1 MSSTGRTSQQAGQAR
16 PGSAPQPARRREAWV
31 LTGDDALLIEI
42 GPALGDRFRTHLVED
57 AQSLER
63 ASFATALLLL
73 DASTVPEAHALAQ
86 RLATRHPQLPVIVF
100 CADGNTIEWHA
111 HSTTP
116 NVCAVLERGQLS
128 AASVVRALAEA
139 ERRLDAAGSGT
150 TANALPRLDP
160 PEAGARK
167 LPWAPI
173 ALVVLALAAVGAWL
187 ALRPHA
193 ATGTTAAPPVADA
206 ATTASPAAR
215 EAPVAAS
222 APSPAPAAAPQAAP
236 RSTLELLSDAR
247 VAFRDER
254 LQLPRAEGA
263 PQGDSALELYQRVL
277 AQEPDNDEARDG
289 MRRLLAL
296 TRDRIQSDLAN
307 GRIDEAARLVAA
319 YRDSG
324 VASDEVAR
332 LAADINAARPRLLL
346 QQARTALANGDL
358 ATATTLAG
366 QLGNGSNDSP
376 PVAALKRDIAAR
388 SADQAVVQ
396 EAAQVRSAI
405 AAGALLEP
413 AADSARARLQALQQ
427 SARGNPL
434 TLAVT
439 RELQL
444 ALVARAQQALRA
456 GDAGQ
461 AQAWLGAAADY
472 GPGSELQAAQGELR
486 ALQDQ
491 QAQRVAAAAEATRVV
506 PSVAPKAA
514 EWYAARPLK
523 PLQVDYPPTAQARRQ
538 GGYAVVEFL
547 LAADGRARDAHV
559 VESSPPGTFDAAAI
573 AAVNAGRF
581 DLSVPAGIT
590 AAGQH
595 GRLRV
600 AFRVDASTQRS
611 RP

>member
-1 MSSTGRTSQQAGQAR
+1 
-16 PGSAPQPARRREAWV
+16 V
-31 LTGDDALLIEI
+31 LTGDDALLIEL
-42 GPALGDRFRTHLVED
+42 GPSLGDRFRTHLADD

-63 ASFATALLLL
+63 ASLASALLLL
-73 DASTVPEAHALAQ
+73 DASTLAEAHALAQ

-100 CADGNTIEWHA
+100 CADGNSIEWHA
-111 HSTTP
+111 HSNTP
-116 NVCAVLERGQLS
+116 NVCAVLERSQLS
-128 AASVVRALAEA
+128 PASVVRALAEA
-139 ERRLDAAGSGT
+139 ERRLDAAGTGT
-150 TANALPRLDP
+150 TATGLPRLEP
-160 PEAGARK
+160 PGAGARK
-167 LPWAPI
+167 LPLAPI
-173 ALVVLALAAVGAWL
+173 ALVVLVLAAVGAWL

-193 ATGTTAAPPVADA
+193 STGTTTARPVAAAPAS
-206 ATTASPAAR
+206 ASPAEGA
-215 EAPVAAS
+215 APVAAS
-222 APSPAPAAAPQAAP
+222 AASPAAAPAALPQAVT

-254 LQLPRAEGA
+254 LQLPRPDGA

-289 MRRLLAL
+289 MRRLLAV

-307 GRIDEAARLVAA
+307 GRIDEASRLVAA

-324 VASDEVAR
+324 VAGDEVAR
-332 LAADINAARPRLLL
+332 LAADVNAARPRLML

-358 ATATTLAG
+358 ATATALAG

-388 SADQAVVQ
+388 SADQVVLQ
-396 EAAQVRSAI
+396 GVAQVRSAI

-413 AADSARARLQALQQ
+413 AADSAHARLQALQQ

-461 AQAWLGAAADY
+461 AQAWLGAAAEY
-472 GPGSELQAAQGELR
+472 GPGSELQAAQGQLR

-491 QAQRVAAAAEATRVV
+491 QAQRVAAAAEATRA
-506 PSVAPKAA
+506 VASATPKAA
-514 EWYAARPLK
+514 EWYPARPLK
-523 PLQVDYPPTAQARRQ
+523 ALQVEYPPAAQAKRQ
-538 GGYAVVEFL
+538 NGYAVVEFL
-547 LAADGRARDAHV
+547 LAPDGRARDSHV
-559 VESSPPGTFDAAAI
+559 VESSPPGAFDAAAI

-600 AFRVDASTQRS
+600 AFRMDASS
-611 RP
+611 PRPRP